1 MPEGVRRIVL
11 DVLRIGSRRL
21 PRPFPRRRRKRRM
34 GGYGASSLG
43 AAMRGIRLSNRPED
57 LELTDTRPTA
67 APPPPPRRRR
77 NNPLSGALYL
87 LRGLA
92 IVTRPGIRAYVAV
105 PLSINVALFALLI
118 YLGASWLGGLV
129 ERMLPDWLDFLGW
142 MLVPVFVLAA
152 LIAGFFTF
160 NLVANL
166 VAAPFNGLL
175 AEAVERHLTGR
186 PPPSGG
192 GWRAFLTE
200 FVTAF
205 AAEARKLA
213 YVAVRALP
221 LLVLL
226 LIPGVNVV
234 ASIAWMVLGAWM
246 LAVTYVDYPMANHGI
261 GFAEVRRRLRGRR
274 LLGLGFGGAVMAALA
289 VPVLNFL
296 VIPCAVAGATAMWVE
311 QIDGA
316 GPVAAGAVPPA
327 R

>member
-1 MPEGVRRIVL
+1 MPESVRRIAPAVR
-11 DVLRIGSRRL
+11 RIGDRRL

-34 GGYGASSLG
+34 GGYGTSPSE
-43 AAMRGIRLSNRPED
+43 RPSVGCGSRIGPKT
-57 LELTDTRPTA
+57 LELTDKRLTA
-67 APPPPPRRRR
+67 APPLPRRQR

-87 LRGLA
+87 VRGLV
-92 IVTRPGIRAYVAV
+92 IVTRPGIRAYVVA
-105 PLSINVALFALLI
+105 PLSINVVLFALLI
-118 YLGASWLGGLV
+118 YLGASWLGGIV
-129 ERMLPDWLDFLGW
+129 EHMLPDWLDFLGW
-142 MLVPVFVLAA
+142 VLVPIFVLAA

-166 VAAPFNGLL
+166 IAAPFNGLL

-186 PPPSGG
+186 PPPSGD
-192 GWRAFLTE
+192 GWRTFVPE
-200 FVTAF
+200 FVAAF

-221 LLVLL
+221 LLALF

-261 GFAEVRRRLRGRR
+261 GFAEVRRRLRGRC

-316 GPVAAGAVPPA
+316 GPVAAGTVPPA